1 MIRTKITLILATLLL
16 LTSCESTPSR
26 YAQVALD
33 VGFKDIAVTLIAYTK
48 DEATYNDYYDQ
59 LEAEFTRLGHLYDKY
74 TRIEGI
80 TNLYTINDTAGTG
93 PIEVDQSLI
102 DLFLEAQ
109 MWTTDTWNTFDPSI
123 GAVLN
128 IWHAYR
134 EEGKLLNQNEPVE
147 FGSIPSIEELNA
159 ANLCSGWDNIIID
172 DEANTIEI
180 TEACTQVDVGGIGK
194 GFAADIVAEQLKEA
208 GMDIAIINIGD
219 SSILT
224 IGSKPDG
231 SEWGVGI
238 TAPTR
243 PTLIGANT
251 IDTLYFP
258 ADISISTSGDNQN
271 YYVAEDGNYYHH
283 IIDPVTLYPV
293 VTNLHAVTVVTDLKA
308 GDAEALSKAFF
319 ILDYDRAMEYYT
331 EIQTKYPDNY
341 FGVLWVYEEG
351 LAPTNASN
359 IIDSEGFSLVHTDNL
374 VDHSRLY
381 R

>member
-1 MIRTKITLILATLLL
+1 MIRTKLTLFLAILLL
-16 LTSCESTPSR
+16 LSSCESTPSR
-26 YAQVALD
+26 YAKIALD

-48 DEATYNDYYDQ
+48 DENTYNDYFDQ
-59 LEAEFTRLGHLYDKY
+59 LSSEFTRLGHLYDKY
-74 TRIEGI
+74 TAIKGI
-80 TNLYTINDTAGTG
+80 TNLYAINNTAGHG
-93 PIEVDQSLI
+93 PVVVDQDLI
-102 DLFLEAQ
+102 DLFLAAQ
-109 MWTTDTWNTFDPSI
+109 MWTDDTWNTFNPSI

-134 EEGKLLNQNEPVE
+134 EEGKLLNQNEPSE
-147 FGSIPSIEELNA
+147 YGFIPSIDELSA
-159 ANLCSGWDNIIID
+159 ADLCSGWDKIIVND
-172 DEANTIEI
+172 ADNTIEI
-180 TEACTQVDVGGIGK
+180 IEACTQVDVGGIGK
-194 GFAADIVAEQLKEA
+194 GFAADIIAAQLKDA

-224 IGSKPDG
+224 IGTKPDG

-271 YYVAEDGNYYHH
+271 YYMAEDGNYYHH
-283 IIDPVTLYPV
+283 IIDPSTLYPV

-319 ILDYDRAMEYYT
+319 ILDYDRAMEYYA
-331 EIQTKYPDNY
+331 EIQAKYPNNY

-351 LAPTNASN
+351 LAPANASN
-359 IIDSEGFSLVHTDNL
+359 VIDSEGFSLVHTDNL
-374 VDHSRLY
+374 IEHSRLY

>member
-1 MIRTKITLILATLLL
+1 MIKTKLTLFIAILLM

-26 YAQVALD
+26 YAKIALD

-48 DEATYNDYYDQ
+48 DEGTYTEYYDQ
-59 LEAEFTRLGHLYDKY
+59 LTSEFTRLGHLYDKY
-74 TRIEGI
+74 TNIDGI
-80 TNLYTINDTAGTG
+80 TNLYTINNTAGHG
-93 PIEVDQSLI
+93 PIEVDQDLI
-102 DLFLEAQ
+102 NLFIAAKQ
-109 MWTTDTWNTFDPSI
+109 WTTDTWYTFDPSI

-128 IWHAYR
+128 IWHSYR
-134 EEGKLLNQNEPVE
+134 EEGKLLNQNEPLE
-147 FGSIPSIEELNA
+147 YGSIPSLEELEA
-159 ANLCSGWDNIIID
+159 ANLCSGWDNIVID

-194 GFAADIVAEQLKEA
+194 GFAADIVAQKLKDS
-208 GMDIAIINIGD
+208 GLDIAIINIGD

-231 SEWGVGI
+231 SEWGIGI

-258 ADISISTSGDNQN
+258 ADISVSTSGDNQN
-271 YYVAEDGNYYHH
+271 YYVAEDGQYYHH
-283 IIDPVTLYPV
+283 IIDPSTLYPV

-319 ILDYDRAMEYYT
+319 ILDYDSAMEYYAD
-331 EIQTKYPDNY
+331 IQAKYPDNY
-341 FGVLWVYEEG
+341 FGVLFVYEQG
-351 LAPTNASN
+351 YAPSNAN
-359 IIDSEGFSLVHTDNL
+359 NVIDSEGFSLVHTDNL
-374 VDHSRLY
+374 LEHSRLY

>member
-1 MIRTKITLILATLLL
+1 MIRTKLSLILISLLL

-26 YAQVALD
+26 YAKIALD

-48 DEATYNDYYDQ
+48 DESTFNEYYDE
-59 LEAEFTRLGHLYDKY
+59 LTTEFTRLGHLYDKY
-74 TRIEGI
+74 TAITGI
-80 TNLYTINDTAGTG
+80 TNLYTINDQAGSG
-93 PIEVDQSLI
+93 PIEVDQALI

-109 MWTTDTWNTFDPSI
+109 MWTTDTRNTFNPSI

-134 EEGKLLNQNEPVE
+134 EEGKLLNQNEPTE
-147 FGSIPSIEELNA
+147 YGFIPSLEEIQS

-194 GFAADIVAEQLKEA
+194 GFAADIVAEKLKEN
-208 GMDIAIINIGD
+208 GLDIAIINIGD

-224 IGSKPDG
+224 IGTKPDG
-231 SEWGVGI
+231 SEWGIGI

-258 ADISISTSGDNQN
+258 ADISVSTSGDNQN

-283 IIDPVTLYPV
+283 IINPETLYPV
-293 VTNLHAVTVVTDLKA
+293 VTNLHAVTVVTDLDA

-319 ILDYDRAMEYYT
+319 ILDYDQAIDYYA
-331 EIQTKYPDNY
+331 EIQSKYPDNY

-351 LAPTNASN
+351 LAPTNATN

-374 VDHSRLY
+374 IDHSRLY